1 LNSSYVVNMAGTRVA
16 GVLDPIRQTT
26 NRTLDLPRRLP
37 VVYLALGALLFVAM
51 VGHTINEEWESPD
64 FWVHLA
70 AVQEFADHPL
80 DPGNPIVVGSDPDPY
95 LSPYTWVLGAITRA
109 TDVGAVPVL
118 AVAGL
123 GNLVLL
129 LAGLYRLVTT
139 FTSRWLAPPL
149 ALIFTLFA
157 WGIRPWHWSGFLH
170 LDAMGSVLPLASTFA
185 TALAL
190 LGLSAAV
197 RWLRTGAMA
206 ELAIVVTTIPLIATS
221 HPFTATWAAAVGLGL
236 VVGSADGTNRR
247 RVLVLVAAAGAGALA
262 LAWPFYPVAEL
273 PGTASTFDASN
284 AQVFAKVI
292 ERSFL
297 ALPGV
302 FALWLRLR
310 TNRRD
315 PLVLAFAASAA
326 IYALGWAFDR
336 PTLGRVLPGIVLI
349 LHVALADLVA
359 SVLEKPSR
367 DHRRS
372 IAIAAVSLG
381 VAVGAVG
388 VASGLVRTV
397 PRGLLPGVVTDRV
410 TIESLVED
418 YRPISGA
425 ISSDDVLVASRPLAL
440 GSAAMGGKT
449 IAPTAPAPFVDDV
462 AERRLATA
470 TILDPETGAAER
482 NRELQR
488 YDVDWLVLT
497 PNHADRL
504 RHAGAFSDGSLV
516 AEGETDA
523 FVIVGVRGP

>member
-1 LNSSYVVNMAGTRVA
+1 MAGARVA
-16 GVLDPIRQTT
+16 GVLDPIRRRT
-26 NRTLDLPRRLP
+26 NSSLDRPHRLP

-51 VGHTINEEWESPD
+51 VGYTINEEWESPD

-70 AVQEFADHPL
+70 AVQEFADRPV

-95 LSPYTWVLGAITRA
+95 LSPYTWVLGVITRV
-109 TDVGAVPVL
+109 TDADAVRVL

-139 FTSRWLAPPL
+139 LTSRWLAPPL

-170 LDAMGSVLPLASTFA
+170 LDAMGVVLPLASTFA
-185 TALAL
+185 TALAF

-197 RWLRTGAMA
+197 RWLRTGAST

-221 HPFTATWAAAVGLGL
+221 HPFTAIWTAALGLGL
-236 VVGSADGTNRR
+236 VVGSADGTKRR
-247 RVLVLVAAAGAGALA
+247 CVLALVAAVGAGALA
-262 LAWPFYPVAEL
+262 LAWPFYPLAEL
-273 PGTASTFDASN
+273 PGTSSTFDASN
-284 AQVFAKVI
+284 APMFAKVI

-326 IYALGWAFDR
+326 IYGLGWALDR

-359 SVLEKPSR
+359 SVLEEPSQR
-367 DHRRS
+367 RRRS
-372 IAIAAVSLG
+372 TAIAAVSVG

-397 PRGLLPGVVTDRV
+397 PRGLLPSVVTDRV

-418 YRPISGA
+418 YRPINGG

-449 IAPTAPAPFVDDV
+449 IAPTAPAPFVDDL

-470 TILDPETGAAER
+470 TILDPGTSGAER
-482 NRELQR
+482 NRVLQR

-497 PNHADRL
+497 PDDADRL
-504 RHAGAFSDGSLV
+504 RRAGAFSDGSLV
-516 AEGETDA
+516 PEGDTET
-523 FVIVGVRGP
+523 FVIVGIRGL